1 MILVEGK
8 GPEIPD
14 YVPSPVQ
21 RLLTDCRA
29 DDPDERPTFD
39 EIVDRL
45 IKMKFKLTEN
55 VNSAKLLKFVE
66 GIQERE
72 MLNFSV
78 PRGQNPDLCR
88 RNAAEK
94 SETVSVTK

>member
-1 MILVEGK
+1 MVLEGTR
-8 GPEIPD
+8 PEIPD

-21 RLLTDCRA
+21 RLLTDCWA

-45 IKMKFKLTEN
+45 REMEFKLTAN

-66 GIQERE
+66 GIQEWE
-72 MLNFSV
+72 MLN
-78 PRGQNPDLCR
+78 D
-88 RNAAEK
+88 
-94 SETVSVTK
+94 SE